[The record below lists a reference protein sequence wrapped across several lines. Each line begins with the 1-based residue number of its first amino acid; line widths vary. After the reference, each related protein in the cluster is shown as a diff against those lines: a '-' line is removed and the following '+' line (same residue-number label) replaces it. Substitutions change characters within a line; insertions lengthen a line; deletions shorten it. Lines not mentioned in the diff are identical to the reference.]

1 MLKNRSDR
9 DIVFIS
15 EKKELMKK
23 IKYAHLKRV
32 CDQQIKGILPE
43 FLSDPQLLVGK
54 IIQHRVVEEDCDN
67 EFWEKGEVL
76 RIFKT
81 NIDIKRTV
89 YEIKYDSEPDA
100 TWKFPLLIDKS
111 KGDLLII

>member
-1 MLKNRSDR
+1 MKCYVYLKQTLIQR
-9 DIVFIS
+9 
-15 EKKELMKK
+15 E
-23 IKYAHLKRV
+23 
-32 CDQQIKGILPE
+32 
-43 FLSDPQLLVGK
+43 LLVGK

-89 YEIKYDSEPDA
+89 YEIKYDSEPGA
-100 TWKFPLLIDKS
+100 TWKFPLLIDMS
-111 KGDLLII
+111 KGDLLIIS